1 MTKRINIGVLGCA
14 SIAERSV
21 IPAIISLKEHFN
33 LVAVAS
39 RSAVK
44 AQQFAS
50 KFSCEGLDGYD
61 KIISRPD
68 IDALYI
74 PLPTGLHSEWINK
87 SLEHGKHVYAE
98 KSIAMR
104 FADAQLMVEN
114 ARRNNTALMEGYM
127 FQYHPQHQEVK
138 RLLKEG
144 VIGEVRHFSGA
155 FGFPP
160 LPHDNFRFDEN
171 IGGGVL
177 MDAAGYPLRAAF
189 VLMGD
194 GLRVS
199 SATLFRDRQKGTS
212 LYGSAFLTGTEGVG
226 ISIAF
231 GFDNFYQ
238 CNYVLWGSKG
248 KLTAQRAYT
257 PRRDEKPTLLIET
270 PGNSEVIALDAADHF
285 TLAMKEFHR
294 IITTEG
300 RDRHFFEILQQSE
313 SLELI
318 RNLSS

>member
-1 MTKRINIGVLGCA
+1 MIRRINIGVLGCA

-21 IPAIISLKEHFN
+21 IPAILSLKEHFN

-39 RSAVK
+39 RSAEK
-44 AQQFAS
+44 AQLFAEM
-50 KFSCEGLDGYD
+50 FSCEGVVGYA
-61 KIISRPD
+61 KIINRPD
-68 IDALYI
+68 IDAVYI
-74 PLPTGLHSEWINK
+74 PLPSGLHAEWINCA
-87 SLEHGKHVYAE
+87 LEQGKHVYAE

-104 FADAQLMVEN
+104 FSEAQVMVEN
-114 ARRNNTALMEGYM
+114 ARRHNAALMEGYM
-127 FQYHPQHQEVK
+127 FQYHPQHREVK
-138 RLLKEG
+138 RMLNDG

-160 LPHDNFRFDEN
+160 LPSDNFRFDDD

-189 VLMGD
+189 LLLGD
-194 GLRVS
+194 GLRIS
-199 SATLFRDRQKGTS
+199 SATLYRDRALGTATF
-212 LYGSAFLTGTEGVG
+212 GSAFLTGTEGIGV
-226 ISIAF
+226 SVAF

-248 KLTAQRAYT
+248 KLTAQKAYT
-257 PRRDEKPTLLIET
+257 PKKDERPTLLVET
-270 PGNSEVIALDAADHF
+270 PGNSGVVTLDAADHF
-285 TLAMKEFHR
+285 AEAMKEFHR

-300 RDRHFFEILQQSE
+300 RERHFFEILQQSE

-318 RNLSS
+318 RNLSL